1 MKNFIDG
8 TRDYAQVTNGYQSY
22 IPEMYAGVK
31 KNFLN
36 EDGSDT
42 RFRIELPEGLKE
54 YEPNPTEM
62 QPKNISAYTAMF
74 LLEYKR
80 INSLPNEDRDSALKD
95 LKIKYA
101 AITSI
106 QGKDYIAAF
115 ITLENKEKITSLV
128 NLGVKIVERGNF
140 FKNMNPIIAYI
151 PIELLE
157 LVSALP
163 YVKNISISTP
173 VYKTELQKPYRP
185 NNKSEAKV
193 PSGTGF
199 PYPIYDQP
207 VIREEPIFGAAPTEE
222 IIFEPPSFFDDQP
235 IFDQPVIKSPQPIY
249 AQPTLESGIGNAMLL
264 KLEDINVAKETED
277 SILQN
282 LARSQANKEFFKLV
296 YDKVKSGI
304 SAPKSFNDALSEK
317 SISPQEI
324 EVEVLEEAKEPVII
338 SDGTTISSD
347 NKNFILIPFVERNG
361 SKGIFQIYADG
372 SYKLL
377 GFKGMQQKAIFK
389 DDVTA
394 ATAAAPVAPQTPAL
408 PTKPVSR
415 NLTPFVYAGLGIL
428 AILIVAR
435 MVTKK

>member
-1 MKNFIDG
+1 MKNFIVG
-8 TRDYAQVTNGYQSY
+8 RQDYAQVTNGYQSY
-22 IPEMYAGVK
+22 IPEMYAGAV
-31 KNFLN
+31 
-36 EDGSDT
+36 
-42 RFRIELPEGLKE
+42 
-54 YEPNPTEM
+54 
-62 QPKNISAYTAMF
+62 
-74 LLEYKR
+74 
-80 INSLPNEDRDSALKD
+80 
-95 LKIKYA
+95 
-101 AITSI
+101 
-106 QGKDYIAAF
+106 
-115 ITLENKEKITSLV
+115 
-128 NLGVKIVERGNF
+128 
-140 FKNMNPIIAYI
+140 
-151 PIELLE
+151 
-157 LVSALP
+157 
-163 YVKNISISTP
+163 
-173 VYKTELQKPYRP
+173 
-185 NNKSEAKV
+185 KV

-199 PYPIYDQP
+199 PSYKVSPYPSMPQYPIYDQP